1 MNDSQLSFG
10 IVMLLQTGTGLS
22 VNIFLL
28 LLYARVVSVS
38 HRLSSSDLILA
49 QLALA
54 NIIVLLTWGI
64 PNSLSILEFRISLDD
79 VGCQIITY
87 LYRVGRGLSVCI
99 TCLLS
104 VFQAVTIS
112 PATPRWGAAKAK
124 LPKCILP
131 SCILSWVLNLLIN
144 VGMPVY
150 VRGPK
155 NTTVQASYDVKYC
168 SGAPVSTVIML
179 VNTVLY
185 SAWDLSFVGLMS
197 LASGYMVF
205 VLHRHHRR
213 VRHLHGPDRSPG
225 AMPEVRAAKRV
236 VALATLYVLLYGR
249 QSVMLTILLN
259 VKGYSLSVF
268 NSHLVWS
275 LAFSVFSPFLM
286 ICSDQRVRSFWKRE
300 STISNLDP
308 S

>member
-1 MNDSQLSFG
+1 MSDSQLSFG

-54 NIIVLLTWGI
+54 NIIILLTWGI
-64 PNSLSILEFRISLDD
+64 PNTLSILELRISLGD
-79 VGCQIITY
+79 VGCKIITY
-87 LYRVGRGLSVCI
+87 LYRVGRGLSVCT

-112 PATPRWGAAKAK
+112 PDTPRWGAAKAK

-144 VGMPVY
+144 VSTPVY
-150 VRGPK
+150 IRGPK
-155 NTTVQASYDVKYC
+155 NTTFQASYNLKYC
-168 SGAPVSTVIML
+168 SVAPASTAPML
-179 VNTVLY
+179 VNTILY
-185 SAWDLSFVGLMS
+185 TAWDLSFVGLMS
-197 LASGYMVF
+197 LASSYMVF
-205 VLHRHHRR
+205 VLHRHHRLA
-213 VRHLHGPDRSPG
+213 RHLHGPDRSPG

-236 VALATLYVLLYGR
+236 VALATLYLLLYGR
-249 QSVMLTILLN
+249 QSVMLSILLN

-268 NSHLVWS
+268 NSHVVWS
-275 LAFSVFSPFLM
+275 LAFSVFSPFVM
-286 ICSDQRVRSFWKRE
+286 IGSDKRVRSFWKRE
-300 STISNLDP
+300 SATSNLDP